1 MLGNGTAT
9 PGQLRGL
16 GLEASEKALIAAFVS
31 GNEVKSFFKQAK
43 KEMTIDVP
51 GNGVMMCVPVKSIG
65 GGRAMAYMTNGKEI
79 DKNNPAMDFQ
89 HELIIVILNSGFTD
103 DVMDTA
109 REAGAGGG
117 TVIHAKGTGAK
128 LANKFFGVSL
138 AEEKEVIMIAE
149 RSDKK
154 ADIMRAIAENM
165 GPTTPAGAISFSV
178 PISEIAGIR
187 NVD

>member
-1 MLGNGTAT
+1 
-9 PGQLRGL
+9 
-16 GLEASEKALIAAFVS
+16 
-31 GNEVKSFFKQAK
+31 
-43 KEMTIDVP
+43 
-51 GNGVMMCVPVKSIG
+51 
-65 GGRAMAYMTNGKEI
+65 
-79 DKNNPAMDFQ
+79 MDFQ